1 MLDFRSACELAEE
14 YPHIIAVNLAMSILV
29 NHPEDRQ
36 DRVVELADEL
46 LLEHLHAF
54 QTFNL
59 STQNSNHSKLIN
71 RTFVIFETIQ
81 YLLLDDFH
89 HSVLDV
95 I

>member
-1 MLDFRSACELAEE
+1 MLDFRSACELAQE

-29 NHPEDRQ
+29 NHAEDRQ

-59 STQNSNHSKLIN
+59 STRNSNHNKLIH
-71 RTFVIFETIQ
+71 RTFAIFETIQ

-89 HSVLDV
+89 HSVLDFV
-95 I
+95 

>member
-1 MLDFRSACELAEE
+1 
-14 YPHIIAVNLAMSILV
+14 MSILV

-59 STQNSNHSKLIN
+59 SAQNSKNSKLIN
-71 RTFVIFETIQ
+71 HTFAIFETIQ